1 MKVKIIIS
9 LFFLILATILN
20 GQTGSIS
27 GSITDANGS
36 PLVGANI
43 LIEGTIIGTVSD
55 KNGMFELSGLKSGTY
70 ILEASMVGY
79 KKNISDP
86 IIISGNN
93 IILNITLTEK
103 ILQYDQVVISA
114 GKHKQNLSELP
125 VSTSV
130 INSNRISKKNIVKI
144 DEILRYT
151 PGVNVALDQVSIR
164 GSSGFSR
171 GAGTRVLMTLDGLP
185 LSTGDTGELVW
196 EMIPVTDVER
206 IEVIKGSSSALYG
219 SAAIGGVVNI
229 ISKNITSKPIT
240 LVKSYFGVYDNP
252 AHDEWKWNNS
262 YRTFNGITASHSNT
276 FGDFGISL
284 SLTRT
289 EDLSYKRNNDLKR
302 YSGFLKS
309 TYKINDFSKLSFI
322 AAGYSHDRGN
332 FNFWKNSRQALE
344 PPDLDL
350 GARVKSD
357 RIISGLI
364 YESII
369 SKVFSYNV
377 KLSLYNNY
385 WKEILGSENSSRS
398 ELYRA
403 EVQTNFSVSDN
414 LLIIGGLESSISQ
427 VSSTIFGSP
436 DANTFGLYAQAENKF
451 TKKLTLTAGLR
462 FDYSKINQLDA
473 VNSFSPKLG
482 ANYKINEKTILR
494 AFAGTGFRAPTLA
507 ETYTSTNASGLI
519 IRPNLEL
526 DPENNYTLEAGII
539 HLFFDK
545 INFDAAIF
553 HSEYFDLVEPTLT
566 SDGDSRFIQFRNV
579 TRARIQGIDISTG
592 FELESIG
599 TSFKFSYSYLWA
611 RDIENK
617 IALKYRPRNTIY
629 AEAEYTLGSFN
640 LGTDVRYLSKVE
652 EVDRELIEN
661 DFVIDGDKR
670 VDVFV
675 IDLHAGF
682 SFFNFNIPANLNLNI
697 YNLLNYNYVE
707 VIGNISPIRN
717 ISLNLELL
725 F

>member
-1 MKVKIIIS
+1 MI
-9 LFFLILATILN
+9 LFTTLTFNVNA
-20 GQTGSIS
+20 QS
-27 GSITDANGS
+27 GSITGKITDSNGN
-36 PLVGANI
+36 PLIGANI
-43 LIEGTIIGTVSD
+43 LIEGTLIGTASD
-55 KNGMFELSGLKSGTY
+55 EEGMFEITRVKTGAY

-79 KKNISDP
+79 KKFVSDP
-86 IIISGNN
+86 LTVNGNTAN
-93 IILNITLTEK
+93 LNITLTQK

-125 VSTSV
+125 VSASV

-151 PGVNVALDQVSIR
+151 PGVNVSLDQVSIR

-229 ISKNITSKPIT
+229 ISKRITSKPIT
-240 LVKSYFGVYDNP
+240 LIKSYIGVYDKP
-252 AHDEWKWNNS
+252 AYDEWQWDENF
-262 YRTFNGITASHSNT
+262 RTFNGITVSHSNT
-276 FGDFGISL
+276 FGNLGVSV

-309 TYKINDFSKLSFI
+309 TYSINDYSKISFI

-332 FNFWKNSRQALE
+332 FNFWKDSRQALE

-369 SKVFSYNV
+369 SKVFSFNV

-385 WKEILGSENSSRS
+385 WKEILGSENTSRS
-398 ELYRA
+398 ELYRG
-403 EVQTNFSVSDN
+403 EVQTNFNVSEN

-427 VSSTIFGSP
+427 VSSSIFGNP

-451 TKKLTLTAGLR
+451 TKELTLTAGLR
-462 FDYSKINQLDA
+462 FDYSEINSLDP

-482 ANYKINEKTILR
+482 ANLKLNEKTILR

-507 ETYTSTNASGLI
+507 ETFTSTNASGI
-519 IRPNLEL
+519 SIKPNLDLE
-526 DPENNYTLEAGII
+526 PENNYTLEAGII

-545 INFDAAIF
+545 INLDAAVF
-553 HSEYFDLVEPTLT
+553 QSEYFDLIEPTLT
-566 SDGDSRFIQFRNV
+566 SDGINSFIQFRNV
-579 TRARIQGIDISTG
+579 TRARIQGIDLSTSFDLG
-592 FELESIG
+592 SIN
-599 TSFKFSYSYLWA
+599 TSFKISYSYLWA

-617 IALKYRPRNTIY
+617 TALKYRPRNTIY
-629 AEAEYTLGSFN
+629 AEAEYTLSSFTLGSDIRF
-640 LGTDVRYLSKVE
+640 LSKVE
-652 EVDRELIEN
+652 EVDKELIEE
-661 DFVIDGDKR
+661 DLVKDGEKR
-670 VDVFV
+670 VDIIVV
-675 IDLHAGF
+675 DLRAGY
-682 SFFNFNIPANLNLNI
+682 SFYNFGIPANLNLNI
-697 YNLLNYNYVE
+697 YNLLNYNYIE